1 MKLADVRARAFAMP
15 LNVPSYP
22 PGPYRYYHRE
32 HFCIEYRTDPE
43 RLRAIVPEPLELIGG
58 LVEFEFVHSPDSTGF
73 GPYTRCGQRIPV
85 GFHGERGIF
94 VHSMYLDNGAPISGG
109 REIWGFPQI
118 LAKPALYTESE
129 VLLGTLHAG
138 SRLCAVGTMGY
149 KHKSLPPEPIS
160 DSLGMPNYLIKV
172 IPHVDGTARIC
183 ELVRYRYQDVTL
195 RGAWSGP
202 AALQLFDHVIAN
214 VTRLPVLE
222 VLGGTHFVAD
232 LTLGLGEV
240 AYDYL
245 APEKNHL
252 APHPTLA
259 TTEVT
264 S

>member
-15 LNVPSYP
+15 LNAPSYP
-22 PGPYRYYHRE
+22 PGPYRYYDRE
-32 HFCIEYRTDPE
+32 HLVIAYRSDPE
-43 RLRAIVPEPLELIGG
+43 MLRSVVPEPLEPTGD
-58 LVEFEFVHSPDSTGF
+58 LVDLEFVHSPDSTGF

-85 GFHGERGIF
+85 VFRGEPGIF

-118 LAKPALYTESE
+118 LATPALYTESE
-129 VLLGTLHAG
+129 VLVGTLHAG

-149 KHKSLPPEPIS
+149 KHKCLAPEPIAAA
-160 DSLGMPNYLIKV
+160 LCAPHFLIKL
-172 IPHVDGTARIC
+172 IPHVDGSARIC
-183 ELVRYRYQDVTL
+183 ELVRYTHQDVTL

-202 AALQLFDHVIAN
+202 AALQLFEHVIAN
-214 VTRLPVLE
+214 VTRLPVRE

-240 AYDYL
+240 VLDYL
-245 APEKNHL
+245 APEKEYP
-252 APHPTLA
+252 ASRPTA
-259 TTEVT
+259 ATEVV